1 MPGVADMTAS
11 NTNPAGNPKLK
22 ELKRRER
29 SSDTQRTNAGLEIPV
44 PAREQFESLLDTAA
58 KKQPQASSSER
69 G

>member
-1 MPGVADMTAS
+1 MTGG

-29 SSDTQRTNAGLEIPV
+29 SSDTQRTGTGLEIPV
-44 PAREQFESLLDTAA
+44 PAREQFEGLLDSAA
-58 KKQPQASSSER
+58 KKRSEASSSER